1 MNAGGIAKTCKSS
14 EAAAMLTERRKG
26 EEYIPMYPEV
36 EDSQEKSWVIL
47 DVVARSKVY
56 RLGSGECPIR

>member
-1 MNAGGIAKTCKSS
+1 MNAGGIAKTCKLS
-14 EAAAMLTERRKG
+14 EAVAILTERRKG
-26 EEYIPMYPEV
+26 EEYISMYPKV

-47 DVVARSKVY
+47 DVVVRSKVY